1 MIDWSTKT
9 IPNLLHDLDTDIDRG
24 LSTDEAAKRLTQNGK
39 NRPVGKSFIGESFFS
54 WCMNQLPLVLLYSG
68 ALFLLI
74 TPHFLAKSEKLS
86 LEVFS
91 STIFVSIVFFIK
103 ISLRIYQ
110 RQKVI
115 SSRQKIWSSSEVQ
128 VPVMRDGTIVWLL
141 PHLVV
146 QGDLILLFPG
156 GYVAADARIVETQE
170 MVSDESPIF
179 RRSVFSTKIADVLE
193 PNKPLTE
200 QRNILFGGT
209 YVIDGQGRAI
219 VVETGKN
226 LQINQRN
233 QQSYSENDE
242 LESDAE
248 NTGNFLTQSF
258 TIIGG
263 LVSLFFLALYYLAQ
277 PFSFWSS
284 QSLSEILIKLA
295 LVYSVLLV
303 VVPFDL
309 KNLV

>member
-1 MIDWSTKT
+1 
-9 IPNLLHDLDTDIDRG
+9 
-24 LSTDEAAKRLTQNGK
+24 
-39 NRPVGKSFIGESFFS
+39 
-54 WCMNQLPLVLLYSG
+54 
-68 ALFLLI
+68 
-74 TPHFLAKSEKLS
+74 
-86 LEVFS
+86 
-91 STIFVSIVFFIK
+91 
-103 ISLRIYQ
+103 
-110 RQKVI
+110 
-115 SSRQKIWSSSEVQ
+115 
-128 VPVMRDGTIVWLL
+128 MRDGTIVWLL

-156 GYVAADARIVETQE
+156 GYVAADSRIVETQE

-179 RRSVFSTKIADVLE
+179 RRSVFSTKTADALE

-209 YVIDGQGRAI
+209 YVIDGEGRAI

-248 NTGNFLTQSF
+248 NTGNFLTKSF

-263 LVSLFFLALYYLAQ
+263 LVSLFFFW
-277 PFSFWSS
+277 PFT
-284 QSLSEILIKLA
+284 I
-295 LVYSVLLV
+295 
-303 VVPFDL
+303 
-309 KNLV
+309 

>member
-24 LSTDEAAKRLTQNGK
+24 LSSDEAAKRLTQNGK
-39 NRPVGKSFIGESFFS
+39 NIPVGKSFIGESFFI

-74 TPHFLAKSEKLS
+74 TPHFLAKSENFS
-86 LEVFS
+86 LEVLS

-115 SSRQKIWSSSEVQ
+115 SSRQEIWSSSEVQ

-156 GYVAADARIVETQE
+156 GYVAADSRIVETQE

-179 RRSVFSTKIADVLE
+179 RRSVFSTKIAEALE

-209 YVIDGQGRAI
+209 YVIDGEGRAI

-226 LQINQRN
+226 LQIN
-233 QQSYSENDE
+233 
-242 LESDAE
+242 
-248 NTGNFLTQSF
+248 
-258 TIIGG
+258 
-263 LVSLFFLALYYLAQ
+263 
-277 PFSFWSS
+277 
-284 QSLSEILIKLA
+284 
-295 LVYSVLLV
+295 
-303 VVPFDL
+303 
-309 KNLV
+309 